1 MDLELQGKVAI
12 VTGGSKG
19 IGKSIAQHLSEE
31 GVKVVICA
39 RDENIL
45 ESTVKEISDKTGGDV
60 SAVRADMT
68 STPDVDRLIE
78 ETIKTYGRIDILVNN
93 AAMVGGKVAPNIL
106 DATEKDLVED
116 IDTKIV
122 GYFRTI
128 KAVVPHMQNQ
138 KWGRII
144 NIGGLSA
151 RQSSFFGLR
160 NSAVVHMTKTLSD
173 QLGPDG
179 ITLNVVHP
187 GSTAT
192 DTVLTR
198 QNNRAEQQNISV
210 EKLQEINA
218 ERVAIRRIIQ
228 PEELAY
234 IVCFLASPKAESI
247 TGESIA
253 AGGGSLGAVFH

>member
-39 RDENIL
+39 RDQSIL
-45 ESTVKEISDKTGGDV
+45 EATAKEISDKTGGDV

-68 STPDVDRLIE
+68 NTPDVDRLIE
-78 ETIKTYGRIDILVNN
+78 ETIKKHGQIDILVNN
-93 AAMVGGKVAPNIL
+93 AAMVGGKVSPNIF

-151 RQSSFFGLR
+151 R
-160 NSAVVHMTKTLSD
+160 LS
-173 QLGPDG
+173 L
-179 ITLNVVHP
+179 IH
-187 GSTAT
+187 
-192 DTVLTR
+192 
-198 QNNRAEQQNISV
+198 I
-210 EKLQEINA
+210 
-218 ERVAIRRIIQ
+218 
-228 PEELAY
+228 
-234 IVCFLASPKAESI
+234 
-247 TGESIA
+247 
-253 AGGGSLGAVFH
+253 